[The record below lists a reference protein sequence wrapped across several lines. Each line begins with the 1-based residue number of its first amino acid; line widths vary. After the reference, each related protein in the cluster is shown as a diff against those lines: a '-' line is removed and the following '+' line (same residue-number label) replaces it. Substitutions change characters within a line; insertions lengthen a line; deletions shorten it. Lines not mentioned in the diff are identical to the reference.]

1 MRKMVVIL
9 LLALGALVFEQ
20 GDIAPAATTSE
31 CEVVDLHHEQ
41 LVCNHRYNIDA
52 ERTSS
57 LVIPSVRTTINNT
70 SRYQQHRTLSYA
82 VAGRSITT
90 SNYLV
95 TRFIHR
101 LGTCARAVDFYL
113 YMLCQLRL

>member
-1 MRKMVVIL
+1 MHKMLTISL
-9 LLALGALVFEQ
+9 FFLAAFLCGQ
-20 GDIAPAATTSE
+20 GDVTTAQSVKE
-31 CEVVDLHHEQ
+31 GEFFDLHHEQ

-57 LVIPSVRTTINNT
+57 VVVPSVRTTLNT
-70 SRYQQHRTLSYA
+70 APRYQQNRTSQNA
-82 VAGRSITT
+82 IVGRSITT

-95 TRFIHR
+95 SRFIHR

-113 YMLCQLRL
+113 YTFCQLRL